1 LAFRK
6 KSKKPEF
13 SRGLCVSRAEKI
25 ALKVHRIQQLEEY
38 IRSRGS
44 ASLDELC
51 RQFDVSKNT
60 IRRDIQELESRQII
74 KKVYGGVLMNDD
86 TLPIPSISQRQVR
99 MPGEKA
105 QIGQKAVEFVHDGD
119 VIIIDSG
126 TTTVHVIERLQ
137 HKHNIT
143 IITNS
148 IPALNAAAL
157 YQQLHVIV
165 TGGDLL
171 HSTNSLVGPEAIA
184 MLKKLN
190 ANRLFLAV
198 PGISLTKGITTHSRI
213 EAEIKK
219 TMMEVS
225 EQVIL
230 LADHSKFDTVSLV
243 TFASLKEI
251 DVIITDQSPPPD
263 YCSYCAEQQVQ
274 IAVAAS

>member
-1 LAFRK
+1 MK
-6 KSKKPEF
+6 
-13 SRGLCVSRAEKI
+13 
-25 ALKVHRIQQLEEY
+25 
-38 IRSRGS
+38 
-44 ASLDELC
+44 LC

-74 KKVYGGVLMNDD
+74 KKVYGGVIMNDD
-86 TLPIPSISQRQVR
+86 KLPIPSISQRQVR

-105 QIGQKAVEFVHDGD
+105 QIGQKAAEFVHDGD

-126 TTTVHVIERLQ
+126 TTTVHVIEHLQ

-148 IPALNAAAL
+148 LPALNAAAL
-157 YQQLHVIV
+157 DQQLHVIV

-198 PGISLTKGITTHSRI
+198 PGISLTKSITTHSRI

-225 EQVIL
+225 EQVYL
-230 LADHSKFDTVSLV
+230 LADHSKFDTVSLA
-243 TFASLKEI
+243 TFAALKDI
-251 DVIITDQSPPPD
+251 DVIITDQAPPPAYCD
-263 YCSYCAEQQVQ
+263 YCTKQQVQ
-274 IAVAAS
+274 IVVAAS

>member
-1 LAFRK
+1 M
-6 KSKKPEF
+6 
-13 SRGLCVSRAEKI
+13 
-25 ALKVHRIQQLEEY
+25 KVHRIQQIEEY
-38 IRSRGS
+38 IKSRGV

-60 IRRDIQELESRQII
+60 IRRDVQELESRQIV
-74 KKVYGGVLMNDD
+74 KKVYGGVMMNEEK
-86 TLPIPSISQRQVR
+86 LLIPSISQRQVR

-105 QIGQKAVEFVHDGD
+105 LIGQKAAEFVNDGD
-119 VIIIDSG
+119 VVIIDSG
-126 TTTVHVIERLQ
+126 TTTVHIIEHLQ
-137 HKHNIT
+137 RKQNIT
-143 IITNS
+143 VITNS

-219 TMMEVS
+219 MMMEVS
-225 EQVIL
+225 EQIIL
-230 LADHSKFDTVSLV
+230 LADHTKFDAVSLV
-243 TFASLKEI
+243 TFAELHDI
-251 DVIITDQSPPPD
+251 DIVITDQSPPLPYNH
-263 YCSYCAEQQVQ
+263 YCTEHNVSIVV
-274 IAVAAS
+274 AVPENQTTFVES